1 MLTTK
6 VAGYKGKT
14 VRSWAELPTEAIQSL
29 ATWHLNITAPT
40 RPLPATWDFYTNPE
54 HKHRYIPY
62 PEYLIYVA
70 ARDAKAVEALMCV
83 CTRWGVTLEQ
93 HPFWTH
99 AIQCFD
105 PYGACAHFAWSATF
119 SSGNATSSFVATTP
133 FHHFRA
139 ILHTSC
145 LPCRINFPQSNTG
158 LGSARWTVNTLRLG
172 MVNVCGEHF
181 SSAGGDVNTIDVNS
195 RRSSRHCSV
204 CLVDGDLAKRA
215 RDDAVRVA
223 RDELKR
229 AEWAVAQAVVVGC
242 GYEGWQAV
250 GDAAAAG
257 SGPAFAGSGSVG
269 ADLVSS
275 PRGAT
280 NERQAQAAHFL
291 QQARAVVDQAYLRLQ
306 HVEQDAYGRDT
317 TGGRG
322 RLAGDTGLAENEDD
336 CAFPGAKATCRSCR
350 AEWLWRCA
358 VLDAGLAREGHGVEM
373 VSGGLPITAGALF
386 VDVDVAD
393 FCGGE
398 RRKDDDGAGAQ
409 LTESLGMRVDMPGY
423 FSPQEDMKVLV
434 SAYVECGEGTIERVL
449 GAAKERGWLRANTR
463 WGDLRKQALA
473 SRKLGDADAS
483 AFDDTAHT
491 KNERSAGFREGALT
505 SRMARSSVDAIRDV
519 PYANDAA
526 ACTAYASTT
535 IPDECYDEDSSES
548 DDDPLGNEE
557 DESLDMAVKE
567 MALTD
572 WARARVLDGA
582 WAAPADV
589 HHRMKD
595 GVRLA
600 DADPYV
606 PAVHPV
612 HWSVC
617 SDPSAPCCAPSAAT
631 EGSVRAIGTVGW
643 IDAASQ
649 CHPGPPTQPPP
660 TQCLAEKANNAFV
673 KQMRSILLPVFSN
686 VVRRLVIDY
695 AIDPVEVQASL
706 LTGAA
711 NSSNPPQHITQVQG
725 RKPLPPAIC
734 AARMT
739 IAEVV
744 QQLREEVGLW
754 FDGPQLL
761 REIPHVPQSIDH
773 LSQNSKEVLIIIW
786 REACTPLYQCRCSIC
801 ERATLV
807 QAALQGETSDATK
820 IIDKAQAKGNTPR
833 HCIMPMHAED
843 DNETGA
849 VSLVAKE
856 IRGGKWASGAGG
868 YGQDDSFSLDG
879 AEDETIRDEKPF
891 LFHPTP
897 ATWAAPPH
905 IFPKLSEAD
914 EGCAEV
920 HHPSSAKTSR
930 KRACN
935 LQGDPVDAMDA
946 ASVGSALKR
955 SRVDLI

>member
-14 VRSWAELPTEAIQSL
+14 VRSWAELPTEAIQYAPRFMGFPPFYSSVSDCRSPRSL
-29 ATWHLNITAPT
+29 ATWYLNITAPT

-70 ARDAKAVEALMCV
+70 ARDAKAGEALMCV

-172 MVNVCGEHF
+172 MVKVCGEHF

-195 RRSSRHCSV
+195 RRGSRHCSV

-280 NERQAQAAHFL
+280 N
-291 QQARAVVDQAYLRLQ
+291 
-306 HVEQDAYGRDT
+306 
-317 TGGRG
+317 
-322 RLAGDTGLAENEDD
+322 
-336 CAFPGAKATCRSCR
+336 
-350 AEWLWRCA
+350 
-358 VLDAGLAREGHGVEM
+358 
-373 VSGGLPITAGALF
+373 
-386 VDVDVAD
+386 
-393 FCGGE
+393 
-398 RRKDDDGAGAQ
+398 
-409 LTESLGMRVDMPGY
+409 
-423 FSPQEDMKVLV
+423 
-434 SAYVECGEGTIERVL
+434 
-449 GAAKERGWLRANTR
+449 
-463 WGDLRKQALA
+463 
-473 SRKLGDADAS
+473 
-483 AFDDTAHT
+483 
-491 KNERSAGFREGALT
+491 
-505 SRMARSSVDAIRDV
+505 
-519 PYANDAA
+519 
-526 ACTAYASTT
+526 T

-589 HHRMKD
+589 HNRMKD

-612 HWSVC
+612 HWSRRV
-617 SDPSAPCCAPSAAT
+617 APLLQQRR
-631 EGSVRAIGTVGW
+631 SVRAIGTVGW

-849 VSLVAKE
+849 
-856 IRGGKWASGAGG
+856 
-868 YGQDDSFSLDG
+868 DDSFSLDG

-935 LQGDPVDAMDA
+935 LQGDLVDAMDA

>member
-269 ADLVSS
+269 ADFVSS

-557 DESLDMAVKE
+557 DESLDMAV
-567 MALTD
+567 
-572 WARARVLDGA
+572 
-582 WAAPADV
+582 
-589 HHRMKD
+589 
-595 GVRLA
+595 A

-773 LSQNSKEVLIIIW
+773 LSQNSKEVLII
-786 REACTPLYQCRCSIC
+786 
-801 ERATLV
+801 V
-807 QAALQGETSDATK
+807 
-820 IIDKAQAKGNTPR
+820 
-833 HCIMPMHAED
+833 
-843 DNETGA
+843 NETGA

-856 IRGGKWASGAGG
+856 IRAGKWASGAGG

-955 SRVDLI
+955 SRVDL

>member
-1 MLTTK
+1 
-6 VAGYKGKT
+6 Y
-14 VRSWAELPTEAIQSL
+14 I
-29 ATWHLNITAPT
+29 
-40 RPLPATWDFYTNPE
+40 YTNPE

-105 PYGACAHFAWSATF
+105 PYGACAHFAWFATI

-139 ILHTSC
+139 ILHTCC

-195 RRSSRHCSV
+195 R
-204 CLVDGDLAKRA
+204 GTARA

-229 AEWAVAQAVVVGC
+229 AEWAVAQAVVVG
-242 GYEGWQAV
+242 Y
-250 GDAAAAG
+250 AAAAG
-257 SGPAFAGSGSVG
+257 SGPAFAGSGSV
-269 ADLVSS
+269 DLVSS

-280 NERQAQAAHFL
+280 NEPQAQAAHFL
-291 QQARAVVDQAYLRLQ
+291 QQARAVVDQAYL
-306 HVEQDAYGRDT
+306 DT
-317 TGGRG
+317 TGGRE
-322 RLAGDTGLAENEDD
+322 RLAGDTDLAENEDD
-336 CAFPGAKATCRSCR
+336 CAFPGAKATCRLCR

-373 VSGGLPITAGALF
+373 VSGGLPVTAGALF

-398 RRKDDDGAGAQ
+398 RRKDDDGADAQ
-409 LTESLGMRVDMPGY
+409 LTESLGTRVDMPGY

-449 GAAKERGWLRANTR
+449 GAAMERGWLRANTR

-473 SRKLGDADAS
+473 
-483 AFDDTAHT
+483 
-491 KNERSAGFREGALT
+491 SAGFREGALT

-519 PYANDAA
+519 PYGNDAA

-535 IPDECYDEDSSES
+535 IPDECYDEDSSEPG
-548 DDDPLGNEE
+548 DDPLGNEE

-600 DADPYV
+600 DANPYV

-617 SDPSAPCCAPSAAT
+617 SDPSAPRCAPSAAT

-649 CHPGPPTQPPP
+649 CRPGPPTQPPP
-660 TQCLAEKANNAFV
+660 TQCLAEKANKAFV

-686 VVRRLVIDY
+686 VVRRLV
-695 AIDPVEVQASL
+695 IDPVEVQASL

-761 REIPHVPQSIDH
+761 REILHVPQSIDH
-773 LSQNSKEVLIIIW
+773 LSQNSKKVLIIIW

-801 ERATLV
+801 ER
-807 QAALQGETSDATK
+807 QHCDATK
-820 IIDKAQAKGNTPR
+820 IIDKAQAKAIEKRPGSLAQTLY
-833 HCIMPMHAED
+833 CIMPMHAED

-849 VSLVAKE
+849 VSFVAKE
-856 IRGGKWASGAGG
+856 IRAGKWASGAGG

-914 EGCAEV
+914 GGCAEV

-955 SRVDLI
+955 SPVDLI